1 MNQAELFDIVELL
14 VDLPEDNLKAGVQ
27 GTIVECY
34 NDNAYEIE
42 FSNSE
47 GETLALC
54 TLSSQQFVTVWQA
67 KTKSWLSLSEQI
79 TAVVKNLDTQR
90 QKEVFKFARSLQN

>member
-14 VDLPEDNLKAGVQ
+14 IDLPEDNLKAGDQ
-27 GTIVECY
+27 GTVVEFY
-34 NDNAYEIE
+34 NNNTYEVE

-54 TLSSQQFVTVWQA
+54 TLTSQQFVIVWQA

-79 TAVVKNLDTQR
+79 TALVNDLDTQN
-90 QKEVFKFARSLQN
+90 QKEVFKFTRSLYN

>member
-1 MNQAELFDIVELL
+1 MNQPELFDIVEILI
-14 VDLPEDNLKAGVQ
+14 DFPEDELKVGVR

-34 NDNAYEIE
+34 GDNAYEVE
-42 FSNSE
+42 FSDSN

-54 TLSSQQFVTVWQA
+54 TLSPEQFIIVWQA
-67 KTKSWLSLSEQI
+67 QTKTWVSLPEQI
-79 TAVVKNLDTQR
+79 TDVVNNLDPTR

>member
-1 MNQAELFDIVELL
+1 MNQPALFDIVELL
-14 VDLPEDNLKAGVQ
+14 VDLPEDNLKAGDR

-42 FSNSE
+42 FTNSE
-47 GETLALC
+47 GETIALC
-54 TLSSQQFVTVWQA
+54 TLSLQQFVTVWQA

-79 TAVVKNLDTQR
+79 TAIVKNLDLEY
-90 QKEVFKFARSLQN
+90 QKEVFKFARSLHN